1 MDQPKLFEDSLKDAI
16 GTAIKA
22 AGGFKTVAGVLW
34 PTKKPDSAYARLKAC
49 VDEKKDEEL
58 TPDELSMIIKLAR
71 EQGDHSIMRYLGM
84 EHSYEIKPISPEDEK
99 TALQQS
105 FVQAVKTVERI
116 AERMEKFGGLRAVS

>member
-1 MDQPKLFEDSLKDAI
+1 
-16 GTAIKA
+16 
-22 AGGFKTVAGVLW
+22 
-34 PTKKPDSAYARLKAC
+34 
-49 VDEKKDEEL
+49 
-58 TPDELSMIIKLAR
+58 
-71 EQGDHSIMRYLGM
+71 M